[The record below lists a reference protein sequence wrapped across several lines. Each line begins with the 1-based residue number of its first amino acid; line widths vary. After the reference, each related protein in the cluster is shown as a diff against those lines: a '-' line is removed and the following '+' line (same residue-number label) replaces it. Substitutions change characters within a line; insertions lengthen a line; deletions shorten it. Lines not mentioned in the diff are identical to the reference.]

1 VVSIITV
8 ENATRSCLNHNKCV
22 ISVSNVQKRWRTSL
36 LPLCEAPICEH
47 KEPDESNPK
56 YRVTPA
62 PDNSNVQPLQT
73 SRETIASYRS
83 GVRLPGGIRSTE
95 DFWELLIQG
104 QDARGPMTA
113 SRLASPG
120 VHNQTSSPSSY
131 FLNKNLC
138 DFNPSIF
145 RLSRTK
151 LEQADPQQRKLLQVT
166 RECLDNAREA
176 EFQGK
181 NVGCYI
187 STFRDDW
194 IQLVSKDDQLVDGI
208 DFRGTID
215 AMLANRLLYEFD
227 FRGPR

>member
-1 VVSIITV
+1 MTV
-8 ENATRSCLNHNKCV
+8 ENATGSCLNHDKCV
-22 ISVSNVQKRWRTSL
+22 ISVSDVQKRWRTSL

-47 KEPDESNPK
+47 KEPDESDLK
-56 YRVTPA
+56 CRVTPA
-62 PDNSNVQPLQT
+62 PDDSNVQPLRT
-73 SRETIASYRS
+73 SREAIAICGI

-120 VHNQTSSPSSY
+120 VHDQTSPPTGY
-131 FLNKNLC
+131 FLDENLC
-138 DFNPSIF
+138 DFDPSIF
-145 RLSRTK
+145 RLSRTE

-166 RECLDNAREA
+166 RECLDNAGEA
-176 EFQGK
+176 DFRGK
-181 NVGCYI
+181 NVGCYVG
-187 STFRDDW
+187 TFGDDW
-194 IQLVSKDDQLVDGI
+194 MQLLSKDDQLVGGI

-215 AMLANRLLYEFD
+215 AMLANRLSYEFD